1 MVEYLDIGVIANTHG
16 IKGELKIMPLTDNPE
31 RFNKLKDVIVDNKGI
46 FNTLNIEYVKYFKN
60 FVILKFKEI
69 GDMTAAEKLKGQI
82 LKVDRKDSVKL
93 PKDSFFICDLIECEV
108 FEENGNKLGFIK
120 NILHTGSNDVYV
132 VEDENSKEILIPA
145 LKAVVKD
152 ISIENKKIVVSL
164 PKGLIDDEV

>member
-69 GDMTAAEKLKGQI
+69 GNMTAAEKLKGQI

-120 NILHTGSNDVYV
+120 N
-132 VEDENSKEILIPA
+132 SKEILIPA